1 MTTHGTAHWDVAAY
15 ALGVLDPQ
23 DVVRCEAH
31 LADCGSCAA
40 ELDALV
46 PATRL
51 LSDVDLPAL
60 REAETAQLG
69 DRLLDAVRVDRRRSR
84 GRRRLL
90 AGAGMVLAAA
100 ATGFALV
107 LGSTWIDTGLLTGD
121 PDSFADRK
129 GEHYAMVDP
138 DTGVEA
144 ELVLAATEWG
154 TRVSFQLSSV
164 TGPLVCELLVVRSDG
179 TTEVVGSWQVWEA
192 GYGTPKRP
200 DPLSMDVPTATDLDD
215 LAEIQIRATE
225 PDGDVTTLVTVP
237 L

>member
-1 MTTHGTAHWDVAAY
+1 MATHGTAHWDVAAY

-23 DVVRCEAH
+23 DVARCEAH
-31 LADCGSCAA
+31 LAECASCAA
-40 ELDALV
+40 ELDMLV

-51 LSDVDLPAL
+51 LAEVDLPAF
-60 REAETAQLG
+60 REAEQAQLG
-69 DRLLDAVRVDRRRSR
+69 DRLLDAVRADRRRAR

-90 AGAGMVLAAA
+90 ASAGAVLATAA
-100 ATGFALV
+100 AGLALV
-107 LGSTWIDTGLLTGD
+107 IGPAWLDTGLTGD
-121 PDSFADRK
+121 PDNFADRK
-129 GEHYAMVDP
+129 GEHYAAVDP
-138 DTGVEA
+138 DTGAEA

-164 TGPLVCELLVVRSDG
+164 TGPLVCEMLVVRSDG

-192 GYGTPKRP
+192 GYGTAQRP

>member
-1 MTTHGTAHWDVAAY
+1 MTGHGTVHWDVAAY
-15 ALGVLDPQ
+15 ALGVLDPR
-23 DVVRCEAH
+23 DVARCEAH

-40 ELDALV
+40 ELDGLV

-51 LSDVDLPAL
+51 LADVDLPAL

-69 DRLLDAVRVDRRRSR
+69 DRLLDAVRADRRRSR

-90 AGAGMVLAAA
+90 AGAGTVLAAA
-100 ATGFALV
+100 AAGLALV
-107 LGSTWIDTGLLTGD
+107 AGSTWIDAGLTGD
-121 PDSFADRK
+121 PDNFADRN
-129 GEHYAMVDP
+129 GEHYTTVDS

-144 ELVLAATEWG
+144 ELVLAATDWG

-179 TTEVVGSWQVWEA
+179 TTEVVGSWQVWED

-200 DPLSMDVPTATDLDD
+200 DPLSLDVPTATDLDD
-215 LAEIQIRATE
+215 LAEVQIRATE